1 MKIRSLLALAA
12 TASVAFSACTSGA
25 TPSPSAPPSV
35 APSAPAPLRH
45 RPSPARSRRRRRRRE
60 AASVRLQ
67 LQWTPQ
73 AQFAGYFAADKQGY
87 YKAENLTVEFLPGG
101 PTIAPHT
108 VGSASNGPE
117 FTISWV
123 PKVLEAREAGSDLV
137 DIAQVFQRSGTLSVT
152 WKDSGIT
159 DPCGFAGKKVGVW
172 DFGNE
177 YEVTAGALACGL
189 TPGLEAGGDP
199 TKTFQKVIQNF
210 DMVAFLNREIDV
222 AEAMIYNEYAQVL
235 EATNPE
241 TGELYKPE
249 DLNVIDWNVQRAAML
264 QDALFVRQAWLDEGN
279 NRDIAVRFVRASLKG
294 WIYCRDNQED
304 CIQYTVEAGSQLRRR
319 TPALDDERDQ
329 CARLAVAGRR
339 RDDGPGL
346 LGPDRPDRQG
356 RRDHQGRPVDRRLH
370 DRYRRG
376 GPRGHHRRR
385 GRRGLHEG
393 DRRGD
398 PGRQL
403 TLATWQRSQQ
413 EEPRRYDRRGSALI
427 G

>member
-1 MKIRSLLALAA
+1 MKTRSLLALAA
-12 TASVAFSACTSGA
+12 SASVAFAACTSGA
-25 TPSPSAPPSV
+25 SPAASVASAPPS
-35 APSAPAPLRH
+35 AAASAPTTSAP
-45 RPSPARSRRRRRRRE
+45 PASSAAE

-87 YKAENLTVEFLPGG
+87 YAAENLTVAFLPGG

-137 DIAQVFQRSGTLSVT
+137 DIAQIFQRSGTLSVT

-199 TKTFQKVIQNF
+199 AKTYQKVIQQF

-235 EATNPE
+235 EATNQE

-249 DLNVIDWNVQRAAML
+249 DLNVIDWNVERSAML
-264 QDALFVRQAWLDEGN
+264 QDALFARKAWLDEGN
-279 NRDIAVRFVRASLKG
+279 NRDIAVRFVRASLRG
-294 WIYCRDNQED
+294 WIYCRDHQEG
-304 CIQYTVEAGSQLRRR
+304 CIQYTVEAGSQL
-319 TPALDDERDQ
+319 PA
-329 CARLAVAGRR
+329 G
-339 RDDGPGL
+339 
-346 LGPDRPDRQG
+346 
-356 RRDHQGRPVDRRLH
+356 HQRWMMNEIG
-370 DRYRRG
+370 
-376 GPRGHHRRR
+376 
-385 GRRGLHEG
+385 
-393 DRRGD
+393 
-398 PGRQL
+398 
-403 TLATWQRSQQ
+403 
-413 EEPRRYDRRGSALI
+413 ALI
-427 G
+427 WPSPEGIGMMDPTLWAQTVKIAKDAGIIKADPSIDAYTNDIVEEALAGITEDAKGEGFTKGTVEVTPGGN